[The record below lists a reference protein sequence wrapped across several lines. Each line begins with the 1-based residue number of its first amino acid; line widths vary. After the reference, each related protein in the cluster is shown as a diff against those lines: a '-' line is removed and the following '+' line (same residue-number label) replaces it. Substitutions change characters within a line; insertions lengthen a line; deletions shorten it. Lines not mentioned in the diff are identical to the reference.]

1 MENLRRNM
9 AKDSRLKSIGRAYR
23 AQKRWTVLLIG
34 DLGEVVSFHLTK
46 PLLLVST
53 ACLAAILAVCI
64 WSVVSYNSVRLA
76 NRKLTKDS
84 DSLSTELEGAK
95 RAREEALVRLMLL
108 EDRVKQTAREAGTDT
123 EQKTKDMA
131 SEPSE
136 LSPLATEGAKEGAS
150 EESKPAATAPQPT
163 QTDRGKTAPLT
174 TPARVSVEN
183 LEIWYE
189 PEGNAF
195 KFKFMVK
202 NIDREGGKVAGYTFL
217 VLKPK
222 ENLGEPLRAFPP
234 TPLTNGKPSNF
245 KDGHHFSIARYTYV
259 RGTLTDISAINRFK
273 SATVYTYSDT
283 GNLLIE
289 KVFEVG

>member
-34 DLGEVVSFHLTK
+34 DLGETVSFHLTK

-76 NRKLTKDS
+76 NRKLTKNS

-95 RAREEALVRLMLL
+95 RAREEALVRLLLL

-136 LSPLATEGAKEGAS
+136 PSPLATEGAKEAS
-150 EESKPAATAPQPT
+150 EESRPAATAPQPT

-195 KFKFMVK
+195 KFQFMVK

-222 ENLGEPLRAFPP
+222 EDLGEPLRAFPP

-245 KDGHHFSIARYTYV
+245 KDGHHFSIARYTYI

>member
-23 AQKRWTVLLIG
+23 AQTRWTVLLIG
-34 DLGEVVSFHLTK
+34 DLGETVSFHLTK

-76 NRKLTKDS
+76 NRKLTKNS

-95 RAREEALVRLMLL
+95 RAREEALVRLLLL

-136 LSPLATEGAKEGAS
+136 PSPLATEGAKEAS
-150 EESKPAATAPQPT
+150 EESRPAATAPQPT

-195 KFKFMVK
+195 KFQFMVK

-222 ENLGEPLRAFPP
+222 EDLGEPLRAFPP

-245 KDGHHFSIARYTYV
+245 KDGHHFSIARYTYI